1 MATVTIDGVEYE
13 LDALSEEAKAQI
25 SSIQATDVKIAQAQQ
40 DIAIFQTAKN
50 TYSQALR
57 EMLESS
63 DD

>member
-13 LDALSEEAKAQI
+13 LDTLSEEAKAQI

-40 DIAIFQTAKN
+40 DIAILQTAKN